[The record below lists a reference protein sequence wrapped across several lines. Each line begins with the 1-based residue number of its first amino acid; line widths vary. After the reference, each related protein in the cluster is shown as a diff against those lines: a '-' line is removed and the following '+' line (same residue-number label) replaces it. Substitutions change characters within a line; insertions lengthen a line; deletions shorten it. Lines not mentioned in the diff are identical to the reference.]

1 MRSKWADRILLVGVA
16 SAIFGAV
23 VAFALYMARAPEWV
37 EQLVAANPSWDIGRS
52 ANGWLAVTEKATGA
66 RLRVPEIEAGPYRMT
81 RVPCAEMEK
90 AAPPWFRTPPDTTAT
105 PALACVRLDA
115 PGHDVYITN
124 FRTTLEVPE
133 IWEDFYEPL
142 TRDYHYDG
150 SGGGTISSASAIDSR
165 RFGNVVSYNVSS
177 RQSGDS
183 RDTLLA
189 AFYVEGKAT
198 VVVTFR
204 DIKR

>member
-1 MRSKWADRILLVGVA
+1 
-16 SAIFGAV
+16 
-23 VAFALYMARAPEWV
+23 
-37 EQLVAANPSWDIGRS
+37 
-52 ANGWLAVTEKATGA
+52 
-66 RLRVPEIEAGPYRMT
+66 MT

-133 IWEDFYEPL
+133 VWKDFYEPP

-150 SGGGTISSASAIDSR
+150 SGGGTVSSASATDSR
-165 RFGNVVSYNVSS
+165 RFGMSS
-177 RQSGDS
+177 ATTCALGNRA
-183 RDTLLA
+183 TA
-189 AFYVEGKAT
+189 ATRSSPRSTSKA
-198 VVVTFR
+198 R
-204 DIKR
+204 RRWW

>member
-1 MRSKWADRILLVGVA
+1 
-16 SAIFGAV
+16 
-23 VAFALYMARAPEWV
+23 
-37 EQLVAANPSWDIGRS
+37 
-52 ANGWLAVTEKATGA
+52 
-66 RLRVPEIEAGPYRMT
+66 MT

-133 IWEDFYEPL
+133 VWKDFYEPP

-150 SGGGTISSASAIDSR
+150 SGGGTVSSASATDSR